1 MPQDCCRSLGQC
13 LKMRLEVFEQKV
25 ERVAMMV
32 MRDHPPR
39 DTPEP
44 FDAVSVRI
52 IGRSINQ
59 VQMLLQFGK
68 HAAYKQGAS

>member
-32 MRDHPPR
+32 MRDHPP
-39 DTPEP
+39 
-44 FDAVSVRI
+44 
-52 IGRSINQ
+52 
-59 VQMLLQFGK
+59 
-68 HAAYKQGAS
+68 